1 METLD
6 KLNTG
11 QSAVIAEVKGEPET
25 CFRLRELG
33 IIEGARVHMI
43 RRAPL
48 GDPVVFNIKGYE
60 LALRK
65 RDISEILITDIEDSP
80 LRREQNE

>member
-1 METLD
+1 MVTLD

-11 QSAVIAEVKGEPET
+11 QSAVIVEVKGEHDT

-33 IIEGARVHMI
+33 IIEGTRVHMV

-65 RDISEILITDIEDSP
+65 RDISDIIISKIENSP